1 MLIGDNSKY
10 LLKRVRAKAKLN
22 EYHIPEHLHGEME
35 KDAKY
40 LLILAIATIG
50 DFSNDIIKNY
60 NGIDC
65 NIEEHKKNLQFS
77 SRFFDAYL
85 GAEMYEGEQSYYL
98 LLGAAVYYLCGYNGS
113 SRVLADR
120 IPESLELNISQID
133 SVLSQILKGKEEVEY
148 HFDIEMLS
156 NVVDSYNDFQRTGTT
171 FDFDKLIQLR
181 EFMYHKGT
189 DREILFCDV
198 LVAVIY
204 LKIYNSS
211 YRLLPEY
218 THIEREV
225 WIDILKKGTL
235 IKELWQSQQKLG
247 ENGIFAGKS
256 ATIQMPTSSGKTKSV
271 ALIILSSFLSKRAN
285 NAVVVAPFRSLC
297 REISEEL
304 QKAFSFS
311 DKIHVNEV
319 SDVMQMDSLDVL
331 LNEGETEE
339 KQVFVVTPEKLLF
352 ILRQDILFIAN
363 IGLIIFDEGH
373 LFDDMSRGITYELL
387 ISTIKFYMKD
397 KMQKILISAV
407 IPNAEQVN
415 EWITNGS
422 GVVIKNNIIQTTEKV
437 VGIADIRISRKE
449 KKKYAY
455 LFFVNPQN
463 PDEEE
468 FFVPRVI
475 GQVPLELKK
484 RESKERL
491 FPEINNDKYK
501 NDIAIALS
509 VNLCVNGGTAIF
521 CGKKETANKILNRII
536 EIKERGFDISKLTNN
551 SDLREVEKLSYLI
564 ECEMGKESDYY
575 KASKLGA
582 YAHHGGMP
590 MGIRSSIEYAMQV
603 GKIKFIACTSTL
615 AQGVNLPIRYLII
628 SNVYQNKERIKVR
641 DFQNLIGRTG
651 RAGIYTE
658 GTVLLSEINVYNSR
672 KDMYHNWRWNNYKS
686 LLNNEQAEACTSAL
700 FAWLRADTEMEKI
713 LENILNIFTEYYAD
727 GSFNAKVKEYLE
739 LQKFASEDTYSK
751 AEFIINQMIKNIE
764 SIESF
769 LLFYLMED
777 SYSESR
783 ETIHDIIKETLAY
796 YLATE
801 KEKER
806 LLKIVDLI
814 GEFWSKQLILLTKE
828 IDTVSRCWVLQKRL
842 ILSYGF
848 QKT

>member
-1 MLIGDNSKY
+1 MLIGNNSKY

-22 EYHIPEHLHGEME
+22 EYHIPEHLHGKME
-35 KDAKY
+35 EDAKY

-50 DFSNDIIKNY
+50 DFSNDIIENY
-60 NGIDC
+60 NRIDC

-85 GAEMYEGEQSYYL
+85 DAEMYEGEQSYYL

-113 SRVLADR
+113 SKVLADR
-120 IPESLELNISQID
+120 IPESMELNISQMD
-133 SVLSQILKGKEEVEY
+133 FVLSQILKGKEVEY
-148 HFDIEMLS
+148 HCDIELLS
-156 NVVDSYNDFQRTGTT
+156 NVVDSYNGFQSTGTT

-189 DREILFCDV
+189 VREILFCDV
-198 LVAVIY
+198 LVAVIF

-211 YRLLPEY
+211 YQLLPEY

-225 WIDILKKGTL
+225 WVDILKKGTL

-304 QKAFSFS
+304 QKAFSFN

-319 SDVMQMDSLDVL
+319 SDVMQMDLLDML
-331 LNEGETEE
+331 LNEGETDE
-339 KQVFVVTPEKLLF
+339 KHVFVVTPEKLLF
-352 ILRQDILFIAN
+352 ILRQDILFLSN
-363 IGLIIFDEGH
+363 VGLIIFDEGH

-387 ISTIKFYMKD
+387 IATIKFYMKD

-415 EWITNGS
+415 EWITDGS

-437 VGIADIRISRKE
+437 VGIADIGISRKE
-449 KKKYAY
+449 EKKYAH

-484 RESKERL
+484 RERKERL
-491 FPEINNDKYK
+491 FPEINNDNYK
-501 NDIAIALS
+501 NDMAIALG
-509 VNLCVNGGTAIF
+509 VNLCINGGTAIF

-536 EIKERGFDISKLTNN
+536 DIKERGFDISNLTNS
-551 SDLREVEKLSYLI
+551 SDLHEMKKLSYLI

-590 MGIRSSIEYAMQV
+590 MGIRSSVEYAMQV

-628 SNVYQNKERIKVR
+628 SNVYQGKERIKVR
-641 DFQNLIGRTG
+641 DFQNLIGRAG

-658 GTVLLSEINVYNSR
+658 GTILLSETSVYNSR
-672 KDMYHNWRWNNYKS
+672 NDMYHHWRWNNYKS
-686 LLNNEQAEACTSAL
+686 LLNSDQAEACTSAL
-700 FAWLRADTEMEKI
+700 FAWLRADTGMEKY
-713 LENILNIFTEYYAD
+713 LENILNIFTENYAD
-727 GSFNAKVKEYLE
+727 GSFNAKVKKYLE
-739 LQKFASEDTYSK
+739 LQKFASDETYSK
-751 AEFIINQMIKNIE
+751 AEFIINQMINNIE

-769 LLFYLMED
+769 LLFYLN
-777 SYSESR
+777 
-783 ETIHDIIKETLAY
+783 
-796 YLATE
+796 
-801 KEKER
+801 
-806 LLKIVDLI
+806 
-814 GEFWSKQLILLTKE
+814 Q
-828 IDTVSRCWVLQKRL
+828 
-842 ILSYGF
+842 
-848 QKT
+848 

>member
-1 MLIGDNSKY
+1 MNQEIDDIDKTYSETRRALLDLDVSKAIEASKQLIDTY
-10 LLKRVRAKAKLN
+10 
-22 EYHIPEHLHGEME
+22 
-35 KDAKY
+35 
-40 LLILAIATIG
+40 
-50 DFSNDIIKNY
+50 
-60 NGIDC
+60 
-65 NIEEHKKNLQFS
+65 
-77 SRFFDAYL
+77 
-85 GAEMYEGEQSYYL
+85 
-98 LLGAAVYYLCGYNGS
+98 
-113 SRVLADR
+113 
-120 IPESLELNISQID
+120 
-133 SVLSQILKGKEEVEY
+133 
-148 HFDIEMLS
+148 
-156 NVVDSYNDFQRTGTT
+156 
-171 FDFDKLIQLR
+171 KLIQLR

-536 EIKERGFDISKLTNN
+536 EIITKLLKRLSKRMRYGLVTQT
-551 SDLREVEKLSYLI
+551 SIILY
-564 ECEMGKESDYY
+564 EMGFNNRIVATKVADILDEKYVAGSRKE
-575 KASKLGA
+575 
-582 YAHHGGMP
+582 
-590 MGIRSSIEYAMQV
+590 I
-603 GKIKFIACTSTL
+603 
-615 AQGVNLPIRYLII
+615 VNLIKRDSNIRRKI
-628 SNVYQNKERIKVR
+628 
-641 DFQNLIGRTG
+641 
-651 RAGIYTE
+651 E
-658 GTVLLSEINVYNSR
+658 G
-672 KDMYHNWRWNNYKS
+672 
-686 LLNNEQAEACTSAL
+686 
-700 FAWLRADTEMEKI
+700 
-713 LENILNIFTEYYAD
+713 
-727 GSFNAKVKEYLE
+727 
-739 LQKFASEDTYSK
+739 
-751 AEFIINQMIKNIE
+751 
-764 SIESF
+764 
-769 LLFYLMED
+769 
-777 SYSESR
+777 
-783 ETIHDIIKETLAY
+783 
-796 YLATE
+796 
-801 KEKER
+801 
-806 LLKIVDLI
+806 
-814 GEFWSKQLILLTKE
+814 
-828 IDTVSRCWVLQKRL
+828 VLQNYPTYFSFKFEE
-842 ILSYGF
+842 IVYE
-848 QKT
+848 

>member
-35 KDAKY
+35 EDAKY

-148 HFDIEMLS
+148 HFDIELLS

-211 YRLLPEY
+211 YRLLPKY

-311 DKIHVNEV
+311 DKIYVNEV
-319 SDVMQMDSLDVL
+319 SDVMQMDLLDVL

-415 EWITNGS
+415 DWITNGS
-422 GVVIKNNIIQTTEKV
+422 GAVIKNNIIQTTEKV

-603 GKIKFIACTSTL
+603 GKIKFIA
-615 AQGVNLPIRYLII
+615 
-628 SNVYQNKERIKVR
+628 
-641 DFQNLIGRTG
+641 
-651 RAGIYTE
+651 
-658 GTVLLSEINVYNSR
+658 
-672 KDMYHNWRWNNYKS
+672 
-686 LLNNEQAEACTSAL
+686 
-700 FAWLRADTEMEKI
+700 
-713 LENILNIFTEYYAD
+713 
-727 GSFNAKVKEYLE
+727 
-739 LQKFASEDTYSK
+739 
-751 AEFIINQMIKNIE
+751 
-764 SIESF
+764 
-769 LLFYLMED
+769 
-777 SYSESR
+777 
-783 ETIHDIIKETLAY
+783 
-796 YLATE
+796 
-801 KEKER
+801 
-806 LLKIVDLI
+806 
-814 GEFWSKQLILLTKE
+814 
-828 IDTVSRCWVLQKRL
+828 
-842 ILSYGF
+842 
-848 QKT
+848 

>member
-35 KDAKY
+35 EDAKY

-50 DFSNDIIKNY
+50 DFSNDILKNY

-148 HFDIEMLS
+148 HFDIELLS

-198 LVAVIY
+198 LVAVLY

-319 SDVMQMDSLDVL
+319 SDVMQMDLLDVL

-437 VGIADIRISRKE
+437 VGIADIRISRKG
-449 KKKYAY
+449 KKYAY

-575 KASKLGA
+575 KASKTSVYKGYKQDKIEMRGDRAEMSDFPLYLNTVAGGLDCRDQTIGGFSFVVKI
-582 YAHHGGMP
+582 YAVP
-590 MGIRSSIEYAMQV
+590 VVE
-603 GKIKFIACTSTL
+603 
-615 AQGVNLPIRYLII
+615 II
-628 SNVYQNKERIKVR
+628 
-641 DFQNLIGRTG
+641 G
-651 RAGIYTE
+651 
-658 GTVLLSEINVYNSR
+658 
-672 KDMYHNWRWNNYKS
+672 
-686 LLNNEQAEACTSAL
+686 
-700 FAWLRADTEMEKI
+700 
-713 LENILNIFTEYYAD
+713 
-727 GSFNAKVKEYLE
+727 
-739 LQKFASEDTYSK
+739 
-751 AEFIINQMIKNIE
+751 
-764 SIESF
+764 
-769 LLFYLMED
+769 
-777 SYSESR
+777 
-783 ETIHDIIKETLAY
+783 
-796 YLATE
+796 
-801 KEKER
+801 
-806 LLKIVDLI
+806 
-814 GEFWSKQLILLTKE
+814 
-828 IDTVSRCWVLQKRL
+828 
-842 ILSYGF
+842 
-848 QKT
+848 

>member
-35 KDAKY
+35 EDAKY

-113 SRVLADR
+113 SRVLSDR

-148 HFDIEMLS
+148 HFDIELLS

-211 YRLLPEY
+211 YRLLPKY

-311 DKIHVNEV
+311 DKIYVNEV
-319 SDVMQMDSLDVL
+319 SDVMQMDLLDVL

-339 KQVFVVTPEKLLF
+339 KQVLVVTPEKLLF

-397 KMQKILISAV
+397 RIQKILISAV

-415 EWITNGS
+415 DWITNGS

-475 GQVPLELKK
+475 GQVPLEWKK

-575 KASKLGA
+575 YFG
-582 YAHHGGMP
+582 Y
-590 MGIRSSIEYAMQV
+590 
-603 GKIKFIACTSTL
+603 
-615 AQGVNLPIRYLII
+615 
-628 SNVYQNKERIKVR
+628 
-641 DFQNLIGRTG
+641 
-651 RAGIYTE
+651 
-658 GTVLLSEINVYNSR
+658 
-672 KDMYHNWRWNNYKS
+672 
-686 LLNNEQAEACTSAL
+686 
-700 FAWLRADTEMEKI
+700 
-713 LENILNIFTEYYAD
+713 
-727 GSFNAKVKEYLE
+727 
-739 LQKFASEDTYSK
+739 
-751 AEFIINQMIKNIE
+751 
-764 SIESF
+764 
-769 LLFYLMED
+769 
-777 SYSESR
+777 
-783 ETIHDIIKETLAY
+783 
-796 YLATE
+796 
-801 KEKER
+801 
-806 LLKIVDLI
+806 
-814 GEFWSKQLILLTKE
+814 
-828 IDTVSRCWVLQKRL
+828 
-842 ILSYGF
+842 
-848 QKT
+848 

>member
-35 KDAKY
+35 EDAKY

-50 DFSNDIIKNY
+50 DFSNDIIENY

-98 LLGAAVYYLCGYNGS
+98 VLGAAVYYLCGYNGS
-113 SRVLADR
+113 SKVLADR

-148 HFDIEMLS
+148 HFDIEPLS

-218 THIEREV
+218 THIERDI

-319 SDVMQMDSLDVL
+319 SDVMQMDLLDIL

-339 KQVFVVTPEKLLF
+339 KHVFVVTPEKLLF

-449 KKKYAY
+449 KK
-455 LFFVNPQN
+455 NM
-463 PDEEE
+463 
-468 FFVPRVI
+468 
-475 GQVPLELKK
+475 
-484 RESKERL
+484 
-491 FPEINNDKYK
+491 
-501 NDIAIALS
+501 
-509 VNLCVNGGTAIF
+509 
-521 CGKKETANKILNRII
+521 
-536 EIKERGFDISKLTNN
+536 
-551 SDLREVEKLSYLI
+551 LI
-564 ECEMGKESDYY
+564 
-575 KASKLGA
+575 
-582 YAHHGGMP
+582 
-590 MGIRSSIEYAMQV
+590 
-603 GKIKFIACTSTL
+603 
-615 AQGVNLPIRYLII
+615 
-628 SNVYQNKERIKVR
+628 
-641 DFQNLIGRTG
+641 
-651 RAGIYTE
+651 
-658 GTVLLSEINVYNSR
+658 
-672 KDMYHNWRWNNYKS
+672 
-686 LLNNEQAEACTSAL
+686 
-700 FAWLRADTEMEKI
+700 
-713 LENILNIFTEYYAD
+713 
-727 GSFNAKVKEYLE
+727 
-739 LQKFASEDTYSK
+739 
-751 AEFIINQMIKNIE
+751 
-764 SIESF
+764 SF
-769 LLFYLMED
+769 LL
-777 SYSESR
+777 
-783 ETIHDIIKETLAY
+783 IH
-796 YLATE
+796 
-801 KEKER
+801 
-806 LLKIVDLI
+806 KIQMKKNFLCLV
-814 GEFWSKQLILLTKE
+814 
-828 IDTVSRCWVLQKRL
+828 
-842 ILSYGF
+842 
-848 QKT
+848 

>member
-35 KDAKY
+35 EDAKY

-120 IPESLELNISQID
+120 ILESLELNISQID

-148 HFDIEMLS
+148 HFDIELLS

-211 YRLLPEY
+211 YRLLPKY

-311 DKIHVNEV
+311 DKIYVNEV
-319 SDVMQMDSLDVL
+319 SDVMQMDLLDVL

-415 EWITNGS
+415 DWITNGS

-449 KKKYAY
+449 KKKYTY

-536 EIKERGFDISKLTNN
+536 EIKERGFDI
-551 SDLREVEKLSYLI
+551 
-564 ECEMGKESDYY
+564 
-575 KASKLGA
+575 
-582 YAHHGGMP
+582 
-590 MGIRSSIEYAMQV
+590 
-603 GKIKFIACTSTL
+603 
-615 AQGVNLPIRYLII
+615 
-628 SNVYQNKERIKVR
+628 
-641 DFQNLIGRTG
+641 
-651 RAGIYTE
+651 
-658 GTVLLSEINVYNSR
+658 
-672 KDMYHNWRWNNYKS
+672 
-686 LLNNEQAEACTSAL
+686 
-700 FAWLRADTEMEKI
+700 
-713 LENILNIFTEYYAD
+713 
-727 GSFNAKVKEYLE
+727 
-739 LQKFASEDTYSK
+739 
-751 AEFIINQMIKNIE
+751 
-764 SIESF
+764 
-769 LLFYLMED
+769 
-777 SYSESR
+777 
-783 ETIHDIIKETLAY
+783 
-796 YLATE
+796 
-801 KEKER
+801 
-806 LLKIVDLI
+806 
-814 GEFWSKQLILLTKE
+814 
-828 IDTVSRCWVLQKRL
+828 
-842 ILSYGF
+842 
-848 QKT
+848 

>member
-35 KDAKY
+35 EDAKY

-120 IPESLELNISQID
+120 ILESLELNISQID

-148 HFDIEMLS
+148 HFDIELLS

-211 YRLLPEY
+211 YRLLPKY

-311 DKIHVNEV
+311 DKIYVNEV
-319 SDVMQMDSLDVL
+319 SDVMQMDLLDVL

-415 EWITNGS
+415 DWITNGS

-449 KKKYAY
+449 KKKYTY

-551 SDLREVEKLSYLI
+551 S
-564 ECEMGKESDYY
+564 
-575 KASKLGA
+575 
-582 YAHHGGMP
+582 
-590 MGIRSSIEYAMQV
+590 
-603 GKIKFIACTSTL
+603 
-615 AQGVNLPIRYLII
+615 NL
-628 SNVYQNKERIKVR
+628 
-641 DFQNLIGRTG
+641 
-651 RAGIYTE
+651 
-658 GTVLLSEINVYNSR
+658 YN
-672 KDMYHNWRWNNYKS
+672 
-686 LLNNEQAEACTSAL
+686 
-700 FAWLRADTEMEKI
+700 
-713 LENILNIFTEYYAD
+713 
-727 GSFNAKVKEYLE
+727 
-739 LQKFASEDTYSK
+739 
-751 AEFIINQMIKNIE
+751 
-764 SIESF
+764 
-769 LLFYLMED
+769 
-777 SYSESR
+777 
-783 ETIHDIIKETLAY
+783 
-796 YLATE
+796 
-801 KEKER
+801 
-806 LLKIVDLI
+806 
-814 GEFWSKQLILLTKE
+814 
-828 IDTVSRCWVLQKRL
+828 
-842 ILSYGF
+842 
-848 QKT
+848 

>member
-582 YAHHGGMP
+582 YANHGGMP
-590 MGIRSSIEYAMQV
+590 MGIRSSIDCAMQV
-603 GKIKFIACTSTL
+603 GKIKFIAWTSTL

-658 GTVLLSEINVYNSR
+658 GTVLLS
-672 KDMYHNWRWNNYKS
+672 
-686 LLNNEQAEACTSAL
+686 
-700 FAWLRADTEMEKI
+700 
-713 LENILNIFTEYYAD
+713 
-727 GSFNAKVKEYLE
+727 
-739 LQKFASEDTYSK
+739 
-751 AEFIINQMIKNIE
+751 
-764 SIESF
+764 
-769 LLFYLMED
+769 
-777 SYSESR
+777 
-783 ETIHDIIKETLAY
+783 
-796 YLATE
+796 
-801 KEKER
+801 
-806 LLKIVDLI
+806 
-814 GEFWSKQLILLTKE
+814 
-828 IDTVSRCWVLQKRL
+828 
-842 ILSYGF
+842 
-848 QKT
+848 

>member
-133 SVLSQILKGKEEVEY
+133 SVLSQILKGKEVEY

-319 SDVMQMDSLDVL
+319 SDVMQMDLLDVL

-536 EIKERGFDISKLTNN
+536 EIKERAF
-551 SDLREVEKLSYLI
+551 
-564 ECEMGKESDYY
+564 
-575 KASKLGA
+575 
-582 YAHHGGMP
+582 
-590 MGIRSSIEYAMQV
+590 
-603 GKIKFIACTSTL
+603 
-615 AQGVNLPIRYLII
+615 
-628 SNVYQNKERIKVR
+628 
-641 DFQNLIGRTG
+641 
-651 RAGIYTE
+651 
-658 GTVLLSEINVYNSR
+658 LLSN
-672 KDMYHNWRWNNYKS
+672 K
-686 LLNNEQAEACTSAL
+686 
-700 FAWLRADTEMEKI
+700 
-713 LENILNIFTEYYAD
+713 
-727 GSFNAKVKEYLE
+727 
-739 LQKFASEDTYSK
+739 
-751 AEFIINQMIKNIE
+751 
-764 SIESF
+764 
-769 LLFYLMED
+769 
-777 SYSESR
+777 
-783 ETIHDIIKETLAY
+783 
-796 YLATE
+796 
-801 KEKER
+801 
-806 LLKIVDLI
+806 
-814 GEFWSKQLILLTKE
+814 
-828 IDTVSRCWVLQKRL
+828 
-842 ILSYGF
+842 
-848 QKT
+848 

>member
-35 KDAKY
+35 EDAKY

-148 HFDIEMLS
+148 HFDIELLS

-304 QKAFSFS
+304 QKALSFS
-311 DKIHVNEV
+311 DKIYVNEV
-319 SDVMQMDSLDVL
+319 SDVMQMDLLDVL

-397 KMQKILISAV
+397 KIQKILISAV

-415 EWITNGS
+415 DWITNGS

-536 EIKERGFDISKLTNN
+536 EIKERGFDVRRHIVGGANRTLFSV
-551 SDLREVEKLSYLI
+551 DLPPRW
-564 ECEMGKESDYY
+564 C
-575 KASKLGA
+575 
-582 YAHHGGMP
+582 
-590 MGIRSSIEYAMQV
+590 
-603 GKIKFIACTSTL
+603 
-615 AQGVNLPIRYLII
+615 
-628 SNVYQNKERIKVR
+628 
-641 DFQNLIGRTG
+641 RTG
-651 RAGIYTE
+651 TCRR
-658 GTVLLSEINVYNSR
+658 LQSE
-672 KDMYHNWRWNNYKS
+672 
-686 LLNNEQAEACTSAL
+686 
-700 FAWLRADTEMEKI
+700 
-713 LENILNIFTEYYAD
+713 
-727 GSFNAKVKEYLE
+727 
-739 LQKFASEDTYSK
+739 
-751 AEFIINQMIKNIE
+751 
-764 SIESF
+764 
-769 LLFYLMED
+769 
-777 SYSESR
+777 
-783 ETIHDIIKETLAY
+783 
-796 YLATE
+796 
-801 KEKER
+801 
-806 LLKIVDLI
+806 
-814 GEFWSKQLILLTKE
+814 
-828 IDTVSRCWVLQKRL
+828 
-842 ILSYGF
+842 
-848 QKT
+848 

>member
-35 KDAKY
+35 EDAKY

-148 HFDIEMLS
+148 HFDIELLS

-211 YRLLPEY
+211 YRLLPKY

-225 WIDILKKGTL
+225 WIDILKNGTL

-311 DKIHVNEV
+311 DKIYVNEV
-319 SDVMQMDSLDVL
+319 SDVMQMDLLDVL

-415 EWITNGS
+415 DWITNGS

-641 DFQNLIGRTG
+641 DFQNLIRKNRT
-651 RAGIYTE
+651 RRNLYRR
-658 GTVLLSEINVYNSR
+658 N
-672 KDMYHNWRWNNYKS
+672 
-686 LLNNEQAEACTSAL
+686 C
-700 FAWLRADTEMEKI
+700 
-713 LENILNIFTEYYAD
+713 FT
-727 GSFNAKVKEYLE
+727 FRNKCL
-739 LQKFASEDTYSK
+739 
-751 AEFIINQMIKNIE
+751 
-764 SIESF
+764 
-769 LLFYLMED
+769 
-777 SYSESR
+777 
-783 ETIHDIIKETLAY
+783 
-796 YLATE
+796 
-801 KEKER
+801 
-806 LLKIVDLI
+806 
-814 GEFWSKQLILLTKE
+814 
-828 IDTVSRCWVLQKRL
+828 
-842 ILSYGF
+842 
-848 QKT
+848 

>member
-491 FPEINNDKYK
+491 FPEINND
-501 NDIAIALS
+501 IAIALS

-814 GEFWSKQLILLTKE
+814 GECLVQAVDTADKRNRYSKSLLGITKE
-828 IDTVSRCWVLQKRL
+828 T
-842 ILSYGF
+842 SYE
-848 QKT
+848 KSTIN